1 MRRLLNTLFIT
12 TEGTYLSKKG
22 DTVLVSVDGELKKR
36 FPIHNLGSLI
46 CFGRVT
52 CSPYLLGLCGERGV
66 TVSFMSTYGR
76 FLARVSGPVSGNVL
90 LRRVQYRRADD
101 LASSSSIARSIV
113 IGKVYNS
120 RQVLSRALRDH
131 ADSIDRRVVEL
142 ARTRLRDSLTSL
154 NRELDLDAVRG
165 VEGEAAH
172 SYYSVFDELIVQQK
186 EAFRFEQRSRR
197 PPLDEVNALLSF
209 LYTLLMHDVR
219 SALETVGLDPAVG
232 YLHRDRPGRYGLA
245 LDLMEELR
253 SFVADRLTISLIN
266 RQQVRGEGFT
276 IRESGAVT
284 MDDETRRTL
293 LVAYQERKNEELRH
307 PFLDEKIKI
316 GLLPFVQ
323 ALLMARFL
331 RGELQA
337 YPPFAWR

>member
-1 MRRLLNTLFIT
+1 MRRLLNTLFVT
-12 TEGTYLSKKG
+12 TEGAYLSKKG
-22 DTVLVSVDGELKKR
+22 QTVLVSINGEEKKR
-36 FPIHNLGSLI
+36 VPILNLGAVV
-46 CFGRVT
+46 CFGRVS

-66 TVSFMSTYGR
+66 SVSFMSTYGR
-76 FLARVSGPVSGNVL
+76 FLARVEGPISGNVL
-90 LRRVQYRRADD
+90 LRREQYRRADD
-101 LASSSSIARSIV
+101 LAFSAQVARSIV
-113 IGKVYNS
+113 IGKVHNC

-131 ADSIDRRVVEL
+131 ADKLDRVVVER
-142 ARTRLRDSLTSL
+142 ARDRLRDSLTSL
-154 NRELDLDAVRG
+154 NRRLELDAVRG

-172 SYYSVFDELIVQQK
+172 GYYSVFDELIIKQK
-186 EAFRFEQRSRR
+186 EDFRFEQRSRR
-197 PPLDEVNALLSF
+197 PPMDKVNALLSF

-253 SFVADRLTISLIN
+253 PFIVDRLTFSLIN
-266 RQQVRGEGFT
+266 RQQVRGAGFT

-284 MDDETRRTL
+284 MDDETRRA
-293 LVAYQERKNEELRH
+293 VIIAYQERKNEKLRH
-307 PFLDEKIKI
+307 PFLDEKVKV

-331 RGELQA
+331 RGELEA

>member
-1 MRRLLNTLFIT
+1 MRRLLNTLFVT
-12 TEGTYLSKKG
+12 TEGAYLSKKG
-22 DTVLVSVDGELKKR
+22 QTVLVSINGEEKKR
-36 FPIHNLGSLI
+36 VPILNLGAVV
-46 CFGRVT
+46 CFGRVS

-66 TVSFMSTYGR
+66 SVSFMSTYGR
-76 FLARVSGPVSGNVL
+76 FLARVEGPISGNVL
-90 LRRVQYRRADD
+90 LRREQYRRADALD
-101 LASSSSIARSIV
+101 FSAQVARSIV
-113 IGKVYNS
+113 IGKVHNC

-131 ADSIDRRVVEL
+131 ADKLDRVVVER
-142 ARTRLRDSLTSL
+142 ARDRLRDSLTSL
-154 NRELDLDAVRG
+154 NRRLELDAVRG

-172 SYYSVFDELIVQQK
+172 GYYSVFDELIIKQK
-186 EAFRFEQRSRR
+186 EDFRFEQRSRR
-197 PPLDEVNALLSF
+197 PPLDKVNALLSF

-253 SFVADRLTISLIN
+253 PFIVDRLTFSLIN
-266 RQQVRGEGFT
+266 RQQVRGAGFT

-284 MDDETRRTL
+284 MDDETRRA
-293 LVAYQERKNEELRH
+293 VIIAYQERKNEKLRH
-307 PFLDEKIKI
+307 PFLDEKVKV

-331 RGELQA
+331 RGELEA